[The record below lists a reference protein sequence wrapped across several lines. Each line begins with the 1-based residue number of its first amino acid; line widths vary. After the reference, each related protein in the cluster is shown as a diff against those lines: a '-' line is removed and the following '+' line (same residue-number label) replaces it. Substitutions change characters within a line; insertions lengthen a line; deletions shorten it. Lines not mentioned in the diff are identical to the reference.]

1 MTPSTKVTA
10 ATLAY
15 AVTVIIVWLIESQ
28 TDIVIPTAV
37 QGAFT
42 IVLIFAA
49 GYFIPERNPS
59 PSAIAAANN
68 TQRLQSN
75 PTENEETT

>member
-1 MTPSTKVTA
+1 MAPSTKVTA

-15 AVTVIIVWLIESQ
+15 ALTTIIVWVVESQ
-28 TDIVIPTAV
+28 TDVTIPTAV
-37 QGAFT
+37 QGAIT

-59 PSAIAAANN
+59 PSGVLAAAHK
-68 TQRLQSN
+68 L
-75 PTENEETT
+75 